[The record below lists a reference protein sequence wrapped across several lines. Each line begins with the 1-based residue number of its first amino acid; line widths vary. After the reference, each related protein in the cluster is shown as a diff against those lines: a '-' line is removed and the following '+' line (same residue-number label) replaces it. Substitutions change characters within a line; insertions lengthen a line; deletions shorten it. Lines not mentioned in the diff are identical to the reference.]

1 MRAIRAAPSQSS
13 LRGKL
18 LQLKDRLDRYQT
30 DNTDFIVLRAGLSRF
45 RTLRCFLIAPD
56 FSNACVYDI
65 IVPKAIKET
74 MASRRQEEVRRFK
87 ADLGALS
94 EEEKEAMCRD
104 KEIEEEFVS
113 NPFFYR
119 EMEDLMVDLNFKNY
133 LKTEF
138 NVAFVDVDLV
148 VDQFVDIEE
157 KTKEIYIA
165 CIKSNDD
172 KPMIKRAIEKIQ
184 QNLKSPNVFYT
195 TYKNVLDAQMVPLYL
210 ENFAETGEFFEGL
223 DSSIRQKC
231 KVSPLRTKAVS
242 KDPNTITLADKK
254 LNREIIFAKSLN
266 KKPLRKFSPKQM
278 LTGTRSFTILPA
290 LPQRYVIDK
299 QYCKIP
305 SLRNVIHAYYNS
317 SSMMS
322 TSIRCYKRSRARA
335 RPWRRR
341 SARCRSLC
349 GSSRTSCESSGP
361 TRQFRPQLHARAGS
375 RRRSCPT
382 KAPSLIP
389 AQAFP
394 HRPPLAARS
403 RAGSNST
410 MSPAKCSRI
419 RLSRLISCFNEPV
432 HTMRGQ
438 RTGTSKCLSSRN

>member
-1 MRAIRAAPSQSS
+1 MRAIRAAPGQFS
-13 LRGKL
+13 LRGRL
-18 LQLKDRLDRYQT
+18 LQLRNQLDRYQT
-30 DNTDFIVLRAGLSRF
+30 ENTDFIVLRAGLSRF
-45 RTLRCFLIAPD
+45 RTLRCFLVAPN

-74 MASRRQEEVRRFK
+74 AASRRQEEVRKFK

-94 EEEKEAMCRD
+94 EEEKESLSRD

-113 NPFFYR
+113 NPFFYK

-148 VDQFVDIEE
+148 VDQFVDIDE
-157 KTKEIYIA
+157 KAKEIYIG

-195 TYKNVLDAQMVPLYL
+195 TYKNVLDAQMVPLHL

-242 KDPNTITLADKK
+242 KDPSTVVLVDKR
-254 LNREIIFAKSLN
+254 LNKEIIFAKSLN
-266 KKPLRKFSPKQM
+266 RKPLRKFSPKQM

-305 SLRNVIHAYYNS
+305 SLRNVTYACHHS
-317 SSMMS
+317 SSMTS
-322 TSIRCYKRSRARA
+322 TSI
-335 RPWRRR
+335 
-341 SARCRSLC
+341 
-349 GSSRTSCESSGP
+349 
-361 TRQFRPQLHARAGS
+361 Q
-375 RRRSCPT
+375 
-382 KAPSLIP
+382 
-389 AQAFP
+389 
-394 HRPPLAARS
+394 
-403 RAGSNST
+403 
-410 MSPAKCSRI
+410 
-419 RLSRLISCFNEPV
+419 
-432 HTMRGQ
+432 
-438 RTGTSKCLSSRN
+438 